1 MAANQ
6 ITSISGTYLQPTA
19 HKARELRHAR
29 FNIPSALQVLSST
42 ITMIRLLLLLAT
54 LVVPAASAQSYKIPG
69 FGDGNAALL
78 NQEYYL
84 GRAWLMSFRRQAPI
98 LNDALVQDYVEG
110 LVYRLAER
118 SRLTDRRLE
127 IIVVN
132 NPTINAF
139 AIPGGIVGVHS
150 GLLAQAETQAQFSS
164 VLAHE
169 LAHLSQRHFSR
180 DLDPNGHSAAAMA
193 GLLNSL
199 VYIAADPA
207 VTEPG
212 GQAAAGS
219 RLRYSRLNEQEADDL
234 GIQNQVAA
242 GLDPG
247 GAAAMFVVLQNE
259 SPDGGLQS
267 SDFLRT
273 HPITEI
279 RIADAKNRAATY
291 PIKIYEDSRD
301 FQLMRARVALSFI
314 KDNDTAIAHFREQR
328 AKGGRYA
335 VPAQYALVLAL
346 TRSGEVGE
354 ARELLAP
361 MREFAPD
368 NITYKIAEADIDI
381 KAAKYDAAIALL
393 QKGLS
398 LSPDNHPL
406 TMSLANAYFKGE
418 QYSKADKLLSGH
430 ARSHPGDAQLWLL
443 LAEIQEKA
451 GNALGAHQSRA
462 EYYALNDAIER
473 AIAQLNAA
481 LSLAKNQI
489 TAERIQ
495 TRMTYFETI
504 GQALDSLR

>member
-1 MAANQ
+1 
-6 ITSISGTYLQPTA
+6 
-19 HKARELRHAR
+19 
-29 FNIPSALQVLSST
+29 
-42 ITMIRLLLLLAT
+42 MIRLLLLLAT
-54 LVVPAASAQSYKIPG
+54 LVVPAVSAQGYKIPG
-69 FGDGNAALL
+69 FGEGNAVSL

-98 LNDALVQDYVEG
+98 LDDALIQDYVEG
-110 LVYRLAER
+110 LVFRLAER
-118 SRLTDRRLE
+118 SQLKDRRLE
-127 IIVVN
+127 IIVVK

-139 AIPGGIVGVHS
+139 ALPGGIVGVHS
-150 GLLAQAETQAQFSS
+150 GLIAKAETQAQFSS

-180 DLDPNGHSAAAMA
+180 SPEAQKKSAAASMA
-193 GLLNSL
+193 GLLNGL

-207 VTEPG
+207 DAGLG
-212 GQAAAGS
+212 GQTAVAGS
-219 RLRYSRLNEQEADDL
+219 RLRYSRQNEQEADHA
-234 GIQNQVAA
+234 GIHNLAAA

-247 GAAAMFVVLQNE
+247 GAAAMFIVMQRE
-259 SPDGGLQS
+259 SLDDGAQQP
-267 SDFLRT
+267 DFLRT
-273 HPITEI
+273 HPVTEA
-279 RIADAKNRAATY
+279 RISEARNRAATY
-291 PIKIYEDSRD
+291 PNRIYEDSRN

-314 KDNDTAIAHFREQR
+314 EDNSTAIARFREQR

-346 TRSGEVGE
+346 TRNGEVGE
-354 ARELLAP
+354 ARELLKP

-381 KAAKYDAAIALL
+381 KATKYDAAIALL

-418 QYSKADKLLSGH
+418 HYSKADKLLSRH
-430 ARSHPGDAQLWLL
+430 ARSHPSDAQLWFL
-443 LAEIQEKA
+443 LAEIQGKA
-451 GNALGAHQSRA
+451 GNTLGAHQSRA
-462 EYYALNDAIER
+462 EYFALNDAIAR
-473 AIAQLNAA
+473 AIQQLNAA

-495 TRMTYFETI
+495 TRIAYFENI
-504 GQALDSLR
+504 EKALDSLR

>member
-1 MAANQ
+1 M
-6 ITSISGTYLQPTA
+6 T
-19 HKARELRHAR
+19 
-29 FNIPSALQVLSST
+29 
-42 ITMIRLLLLLAT
+42 TMIRLLLLLAS
-54 LVVPAASAQSYKIPG
+54 LVAPAASAQNYKIPG
-69 FGDGNAALL
+69 FGEGNAASL

-98 LNDALVQDYVEG
+98 LDDALIQDYVEG
-110 LVYRLAER
+110 LVYRLAET
-118 SRLTDRRLE
+118 SQLKDRRLE
-127 IIVVN
+127 IIVVK

-139 AIPGGIVGVHS
+139 ALPGGIVAVHS
-150 GLLAQAETQAQFSS
+150 GLIAIAETQAQLSS

-180 DLDPNGHSAAAMA
+180 GLEARNKTAAAAMA
-193 GLLNSL
+193 SVLSGL

-207 VTEPG
+207 DADQD

-219 RLRYSRLNEQEADDL
+219 RLRYSQQNEQEADRL
-234 GIQNQVAA
+234 GIHNQATA

-247 GAAAMFVVLQNE
+247 AAAQMFTVMQRE
-259 SPDGGLQS
+259 SLDNGSQPP
-267 SDFLRT
+267 DFLLT
-273 HPITEI
+273 HPITET
-279 RIADAKNRAATY
+279 RINDARNRAATY
-291 PIKIYEDSRD
+291 PKRMHEDSRN
-301 FQLMRARVALSFI
+301 FQLIRARVALSFI
-314 KDNDTAIAHFREQR
+314 RDNETAIVHFREQR
-328 AKGGRYA
+328 AKGGRTA

-354 ARELLAP
+354 ARELLKP

-418 QYSKADKLLSGH
+418 HYSKADKLLSRH
-430 ARSHPGDAQLWLL
+430 ARNHPSDAQLWFL

-451 GNALGAHQSRA
+451 GNTLGAHQSRA
-462 EYYALNDAIER
+462 EYFALNDAIER
-473 AIAQLNAA
+473 AIQQLNAA

-495 TRMTYFETI
+495 TRIAYFETI
-504 GQALDSLR
+504 ETALDALR

>member
-1 MAANQ
+1 
-6 ITSISGTYLQPTA
+6 
-19 HKARELRHAR
+19 
-29 FNIPSALQVLSST
+29 
-42 ITMIRLLLLLAT
+42 MIRLLLLLAT
-54 LVVPAASAQSYKIPG
+54 LVAPAASAQGYKIPG
-69 FGDGNAALL
+69 FGDSNAASL

-98 LNDALVQDYVEG
+98 LDDALVQDYVEG

-127 IIVVN
+127 IIVVD

-150 GLLAQAETQAQFSS
+150 GLIAQAETQAQFSS

-169 LAHLSQRHFSR
+169 LAHLSQRHYSR
-180 DLDPNGHSAAAMA
+180 GLDAKKTSTAAMA
-193 GLLNSL
+193 GVLNSL

-207 VTEPG
+207 GAGAG
-212 GQAAAGS
+212 GQAASGS
-219 RLRYSRLNEQEADDL
+219 RLRYSYLDEQEADDL
-234 GIQNQVAA
+234 GIHNQAAA

-247 GAAAMFVVLQNE
+247 GAAAMFIVLQNV
-259 SPDGGLQS
+259 SPDNGAQS

-273 HPITEI
+273 HPITEK
-279 RIADAKNRAATY
+279 RIAAAKNRAATY
-291 PIKIYEDSRD
+291 PNRIHEVSRN

-314 KDNDTAIAHFREQR
+314 KDNDIAIAHFREQR

-368 NITYKIAEADIDI
+368 NIAYKIAEAEIDF
-381 KAAKYDAAIALL
+381 KAARYDAAIALL
-393 QKGLS
+393 QQGLS

-418 QYSKADKLLSGH
+418 HYSKADKLLSRH
-430 ARSHPGDAQLWLL
+430 ARSHPGDAHLWLL
-443 LAEIQEKA
+443 LADIQEKS
-451 GNALGAHQSRA
+451 GNALDAHQSRA
-462 EYYALNDAIER
+462 EYFALNDAIER
-473 AIAQLNAA
+473 AMAQLNAA

-495 TRMTYFETI
+495 TRMAYFETI
-504 GQALDSLR
+504 EKALESLR